1 MILVKARSNS
11 LTIDTSPEKVM
22 KAFLNFCRRRS
33 KKTMSQKT
41 LDRYEQV
48 IGVLFRTYGLQLD
61 SVDLLNLERIV
72 TERAQVLAP
81 ATFNTE
87 MAVLRRWCEFHH
99 LDPRERE
106 VRDILQFKKG

>member
-1 MILVKARSNS
+1 
-11 LTIDTSPEKVM
+11 
-22 KAFLNFCRRRS
+22 
-33 KKTMSQKT
+33 MSTKT

-48 IGVLFRTYGLQLD
+48 LDVLTRKYGLRLD
-61 SVDLLNLERIV
+61 SVDLIDIERIV

-99 LDPRERE
+99 IDPRERD
-106 VRDILQFKKG
+106 VRDVLQFKKAIPSRHRTLGLPRV